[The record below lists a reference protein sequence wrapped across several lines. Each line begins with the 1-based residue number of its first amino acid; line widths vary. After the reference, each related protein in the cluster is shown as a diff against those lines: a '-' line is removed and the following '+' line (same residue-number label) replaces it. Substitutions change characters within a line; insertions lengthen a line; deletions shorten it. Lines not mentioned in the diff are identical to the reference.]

1 MATIGQGMPALID
14 AVCGVMTD
22 LAIHP
27 LALEI
32 DGHGARVLA
41 VLPERALARRSRGP
55 YDRDNLPPEVMSM
68 VEWVA
73 LRWSGRLEQPEFT
86 IEGGGTWPA
95 LVLEL
100 PPLRV
105 TVRYVVPEQAPPVH
119 QPARGNVT
127 SSIDVK
133 LALELVGRSLST
145 AASAS
150 GSEPPVSLALSYP
163 DDPDYERNVAQVPAD
178 FRSAIP
184 PVVPTIEVDRS
195 RCSPAQRSAHDE
207 ALRAV
212 VYDGQRVEPLGYHGF
227 TTRLGSARIQDSGR

>member
-1 MATIGQGMPALID
+1 MATMGQGMPALID

-41 VLPERALARRSRGP
+41 VMPERALVRRSRGP
-55 YDRDNLPPEVMSM
+55 YDRDNLPPEVMAV

-73 LRWSGRLEQPEFT
+73 LRWSGKLEQPEFT
-86 IEGGGTWPA
+86 IEGGGMWPA

-100 PPLRV
+100 HPLRV
-105 TVRYVVPEQAPPVH
+105 MVRYVVPEQAPPVH
-119 QPARGNVT
+119 QPERGNVT
-127 SSIDVK
+127 LSIDVK
-133 LALELVGRSLST
+133 MALELVGRSLAT
-145 AASAS
+145 AAAAS

-163 DDPDYERNVAQVPAD
+163 DDPDYERNVAAVPAD
-178 FRSAIP
+178 FRRAIP

-195 RCSPAQRSAHDE
+195 RCTPAQRSAHDA

-212 VYDGQRVEPLGYHGF
+212 VYTDQQVEPLGDQGF
-227 TTRLGSARIQDSGR
+227 TTRLGSARIQDRGD